1 MKNTKIAILLLILS
15 ADLYCQENN
24 HSIAIIPIPV
34 YMQTANGNFILK
46 KNSLVICSPG
56 DADAKRVAGFLSAK
70 LSAATGYD
78 IIAPR
83 YLKKIYTSPNNIIL
97 DIINDPS
104 LGDEGYNL
112 KVLPKTI
119 FIKANKAAG
128 LFYGIQ
134 SLLQLFPKEIESD
147 KAIGNIVWTAPCVS
161 ITDYP
166 RVGWRGMMLDVSRHF
181 FTKAE
186 VKLFI
191 DNIVKYKFNLFHWH
205 LTDDQGWRIEIKSY
219 PKLTG
224 IGAWRPQRYGAWGN
238 AKAPAED
245 EPKTYGGFYTQ
256 EDIKEVV
263 QYAKDRFVKVLP
275 EIDIPGH
282 SMAAVASYPE
292 LSCTPGTYHVNA
304 GEEFQEW
311 FENSN
316 RSGIDNTLCPANEN
330 VYVFL
335 DKVFT
340 EVAQLFPFGY
350 IHMGGDETAKNFW
363 EKSDAIKALVQ
374 KEGLKD
380 MNEVQSYFVKRV
392 EKIIQSKGKQLM
404 GWDEIL
410 EGGLAPQASV
420 MSWRGLKNGIEAAK
434 QGHHAV
440 IAPWDYTYVDLM
452 QGDAIAEPPEFGTLM
467 LNVAYTFDPFPEGAD
482 PKYILGGEGCL
493 WSEHNT
499 NFRMANY
506 LLWPRTMAVAESVW
520 SPKERKNWPDFIGRI
535 EKHFERLDIAK
546 IKYARSM
553 YNPVFNAS
561 FNESN
566 QLLVEMV
573 TEVPGLAVHYS
584 FDETNPDEFYPV
596 YEKPMVVPADALHV
610 KVISYRNG
618 KPMGIQMNM
627 PVEEL
632 VKRAKSKKK

>member
-1 MKNTKIAILLLILS
+1 MKNTTIALLLLILS

-34 YMQTANGNFILK
+34 HMQTAKGNFTLK
-46 KNSLVICSPG
+46 NNSLVLCVPG

-70 LSAATGYD
+70 LSAATGYN
-78 IIAPR
+78 IIAPIH
-83 YLKKIYTSPNNIIL
+83 LKKIYTSNNNIIL

-112 KVLPKTI
+112 QVLTNTV
-119 FIKANKAAG
+119 FIRANKAAG
-128 LFYGIQ
+128 LFYGMQ

-147 KAIGNIVWTAPCVS
+147 KAAGNIAWTAPAVS

-186 VKLFI
+186 VQSFI
-191 DNIVKYKFNLFHWH
+191 DNIVKYKFNVFHWH

-219 PKLTG
+219 PKLTS

-238 AKAPAED
+238 AKAPTED

-256 EDIKEVV
+256 EDIKELV
-263 QYAKDRFVKVLP
+263 QYAKDRFVNVLP

-282 SMAAVASYPE
+282 SMAAIASYPE

-311 FENSN
+311 LDNSN
-316 RSGIDNTLCPANEN
+316 RAGIDNTLCPANKN

-420 MSWRGLKNGIEAAK
+420 MSWRGLKGGIEAAK

-467 LNVAYTFDPFPEGAD
+467 LNTAYTFDPFPEGAD

-493 WSEHNT
+493 WGEHNT
-499 NFRMANY
+499 NVRMANY

-553 YNPVFNAS
+553 YNPIFKAS
-561 FNESN
+561 LNENN
-566 QLLVEMV
+566 QLLVEIV

-596 YEKPMVVPADALHV
+596 YEKPMVVPPDALHV
-610 KVISYRNG
+610 KVISYRGG
-618 KPMGIQMNM
+618 KPIGIQMNM